1 MRLGAKC
8 PAKCP
13 KVDEEAWP
21 SDEASEAEGEG
32 RTAGRGEKK
41 KEKKTKKKK
50 KKSRATIKVSQ
61 KSTGVWKVPSLRVS
75 VNGIVLQYWYE
86 TASGV
91 V

>member
-1 MRLGAKC
+1 MDLQAELAMRLGAKR

-21 SDEASEAEGEG
+21 SDEASEPEGEG

-50 KKSRATIKVSQ
+50 SYQGFPEEHRYVEGSKSQSQ
-61 KSTGVWKVPSLRVS
+61 CEWYCAS
-75 VNGIVLQYWYE
+75 VLV
-86 TASGV
+86 
-91 V
+91 